1 MIIVAPTAF
10 KGTISAAAAARAMAA
25 GVRAVTAEAIL
36 IQPLSDGGPG
46 LIEALQPLGG
56 ALRLVQV
63 RGPLGDVVGAR
74 ILERRPEGGQA
85 PESSFGRS
93 DYREAVIESADA
105 CGLHLVA
112 EERRDPTQLDTYG
125 VGQLIRAAARLG
137 VDRII
142 VGLGGSAT
150 VDGGVGMAAAL
161 EGEPVDLPIVALADV
176 DTLLRDAA
184 RVFGPQ
190 KGATPAQVRTL
201 EAALMAL
208 IELTGV
214 PDFVGAG
221 AAGGLAYGLRAFLH
235 AEVVAGSRWVLKE
248 TALIDKL
255 PGARAVITGEG
266 SYDTQSF
273 MGKITGTLVE
283 AARAHGIPV
292 LVIAGS
298 ADSSDGH
305 AHVIG
310 NAGARLSEADLERLV
325 REHLPAL
332 LPS

>member
-25 GVRAVTAEAIL
+25 GVRAVTAEPIL
-36 IQPLSDGGPG
+36 VQPLSDGGPG

-63 RGPLGDVVGAR
+63 RGPLGELVDAR
-74 ILERRPEGGQA
+74 ILLRPEGGQA
-85 PESSFGRS
+85 PESSVGRS
-93 DYREAVIESADA
+93 SYREAVIESADA
-105 CGLHLVA
+105 CGLHLVPPD
-112 EERRDPTQLDTYG
+112 RRDPAQLDTFG
-125 VGQLIRAAARLG
+125 VGQLIRAAAALS

-161 EGEPVDLPIVALADV
+161 EGAAVDLPIIALADV

-214 PDFVGAG
+214 PDFPGAG

-235 AEVVAGSRWVLKE
+235 AEVVPGSRWVLKQ
-248 TALIDKL
+248 TGLIDKL
-255 PGARAVITGEG
+255 PAARAVITGEG
-266 SYDTQSF
+266 SYDAQSF

-292 LVIAGS
+292 LVVAGS
-298 ADSSDGH
+298 ADSSAGY
-305 AHVIG
+305 ARVIG